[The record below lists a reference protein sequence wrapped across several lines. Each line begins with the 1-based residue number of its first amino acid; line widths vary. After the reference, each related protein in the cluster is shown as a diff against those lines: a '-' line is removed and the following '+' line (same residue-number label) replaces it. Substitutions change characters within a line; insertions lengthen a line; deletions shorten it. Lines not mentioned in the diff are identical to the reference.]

1 MPESTLTP
9 APVIHAT
16 LPGARNAVIR
26 SIAAAGVIVRAG
38 EVAERTAFG
47 MVGTEIRMPMWYCDT
62 VDQNDSQNEEI
73 GL

>member
-16 LPGARNAVIR
+16 LPGARNAVMR
-26 SIAAAGVIVRAG
+26 SIAAAGVIVLAG

-47 MVGTEIRMPMWYCDT
+47 MVGTEIRMPMWYRDT
-62 VDQNDSQNEEI
+62 VN
-73 GL
+73 

>member
-16 LPGARNAVIR
+16 LPGARNAVMR
-26 SIAAAGVIVRAG
+26 SIAAAGVIVLAG

-47 MVGTEIRMPMWYCDT
+47 MVGTEIRMPMW
-62 VDQNDSQNEEI
+62 
-73 GL
+73 